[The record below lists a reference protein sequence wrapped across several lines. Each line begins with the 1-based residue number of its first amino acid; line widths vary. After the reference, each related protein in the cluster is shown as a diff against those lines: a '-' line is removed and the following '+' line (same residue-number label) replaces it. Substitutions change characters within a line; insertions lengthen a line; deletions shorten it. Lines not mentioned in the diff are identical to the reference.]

1 VGHWEEDTL
10 VVESA
15 GFNER
20 SWLDFS
26 GHPHTEELRVTERFR
41 RRDFGHIDLQ
51 ATFTDPKTFKKPL
64 TIALTVNY
72 VPDTEMLEYVCNEN
86 EKDSAHLVGKASDD
100 IKGDVKVSGQVL
112 ARYAGNYESS
122 GMPMKMKAIISVA
135 SDQLKLSIGGKGGV
149 PLTTLSETEFY
160 FPGGFPMDF
169 IRDDRG
175 VVTHFLL
182 HTPCGDMK
190 FVRANDTKP

>member
-1 VGHWEEDTL
+1 
-10 VVESA
+10 
-15 GFNER
+15 
-20 SWLDFS
+20 
-26 GHPHTEELRVTERFR
+26 
-41 RRDFGHIDLQ
+41 
-51 ATFTDPKTFKKPL
+51 L

-169 IRDDRG
+169 MRDDKG

-190 FVRANDTKP
+190 FVRADDTKP